1 MSEEKT
7 SDTGSQEL
15 RARAEALVGTTISQR
30 YRIDALLA
38 FGGMGA
44 VYRGE
49 HVLMRKRIAVKV
61 LQEGAQDLPQLVERF
76 RREAIVGAH
85 VTHPN
90 IASATDFG
98 QLEDGSYFLVMEHI
112 KGRMLYDLMREE
124 GALPVDRAMGI
135 ARQVAAGL
143 LAAHEV
149 GVIHRDIKPHNVML
163 VDLDGNRTASIPALL
178 LGRDIVKI
186 IDFGFAKLVEER
198 LSIAPSERP
207 SMVPE
212 RITQQGEIFG
222 TIAYLAPEAALGMDV
237 VDARSDLYAL
247 GVVIYQML
255 TGLHPFKETAP
266 GALFRCHMSK
276 PPPPFAE
283 RAPGVEVPAAV
294 EALTLKLLEK
304 DPARRFQSASELI
317 EAIDDAM
324 GLSGMV
330 ALAPGRISSP
340 SLPSDLLASAFQQE
354 TEAAS
359 SRQGPS
365 SGRDP
370 GPSSAGAPLS
380 TSGPSSLGGAST
392 SSSTSTSTT
401 SAALL
406 PGEEASRGSVPSA
419 SPPAPSRGWLGGVL
433 VGVALAGAAGVL
445 ALSQGHLHLSPAVA
459 SGQPGAA
466 PVEPPEP
473 ARPAESPPVT
483 SAALLAP
490 SAPEAPPAASEA
502 PAAPTASAPAAPTE
516 DVTPWK
522 IRMKASI
529 QVKDWPNARLSFR
542 KVAELDPAALAD
554 PMFLPVVVDLVT
566 NVGQHPSADADQV
579 FDLLENRAGG
589 AGLDVLYDVVQRRG
603 GTLAATRAT
612 EILKKPAVLARASA
626 PLRVAF
632 ELRVASCGE
641 KGSLLSRV
649 VAEGDWRAIQA
660 FDAVRS
666 ACGNSKAL
674 EDARKKLAARIQ
686 R

>member
-1 MSEEKT
+1 
-7 SDTGSQEL
+7 
-15 RARAEALVGTTISQR
+15 SQR
-30 YRIDALLA
+30 YRVDALLA

-49 HVLMRKRIAVKV
+49 HVLLRKRVAIKV

-76 RREAIVGAH
+76 RREAIVGAN
-85 VTHPN
+85 VSHPN

-112 KGRMLYDLMREE
+112 KGKMLYDLMKEE

-143 LAAHEV
+143 AAAHEV
-149 GVIHRDIKPHNVML
+149 GVVHRDIKPHNVML

-186 IDFGFAKLVEER
+186 IDFGFAKLAEER
-198 LSIAPSERP
+198 LSIAPSER
-207 SMVPE
+207 SSRVPE

-222 TIAYLAPEAALGMDV
+222 TIAYLAPEAAMGMDM

-255 TGLHPFKETAP
+255 TGLHPFQETAP
-266 GALFRCHMSK
+266 GPLFRCHLSK
-276 PPPPFAE
+276 PPPSFAE

-304 DPARRFQSASELI
+304 DPARRFQSALELI

-324 GLSGMV
+324 GIRGMV
-330 ALAPGRISSP
+330 ALAPGRISTP
-340 SLPSDLLASAFQQE
+340 SLPSDLLASTFPQE
-354 TEAAS
+354 AEVVS

-365 SGRDP
+365 SGREP
-370 GPSSAGAPLS
+370 ELSSAPEPLS
-380 TSGPSSLGGAST
+380 ASSPSSLGGAST
-392 SSSTSTSTT
+392 STSTSAT
-401 SAALL
+401 SPVLL
-406 PGEEASRGSVPSA
+406 PEGEAARGSATPA
-419 SPPAPSRGWLGGVL
+419 APPAPSRAWLGGVL
-433 VGVALAGAAGVL
+433 VGVALAGGVGMF
-445 ALSQGHLHLSPAVA
+445 AISQGHLHLSQVVA
-459 SGQPGAA
+459 SGQPNTA
-466 PVEPPEP
+466 PLEPLEP
-473 ARPAESPPVT
+473 ARSAQSTPVV
-483 SAALLAP
+483 LVPLPAP
-490 SAPEAPPAASEA
+490 SASEASTVGVASAASAPPA
-502 PAAPTASAPAAPTE
+502 E
-516 DVTPWK
+516 DATPWK

-529 QVKDWPNARLSFR
+529 HVKDWPNARLSFR
-542 KVAELDPAALAD
+542 KVVELEPAALAD
-554 PMFLPVVVDLVT
+554 PVFLPSVVDLVT
-566 NVGQHPSADADQV
+566 NVGQHPSTDADHV

-632 ELRVASCGE
+632 ELRVASCDD
-641 KGSLLSRV
+641 KGAVLDRV
-649 VAEGDWRAIQA
+649 VAEGDWRALRA
-660 FDAVRS
+660 LEAARS
-666 ACGNSKAL
+666 ACGSSKAM
-674 EDARKKLAARIQ
+674 EDARKKLSARL
-686 R
+686 RR

>member
-1 MSEEKT
+1 VSDDKT
-7 SDTGSQEL
+7 SDTSSQEL

-98 QLEDGSYFLVMEHI
+98 QLDDGSYFLVMEHI
-112 KGRMLYDLMREE
+112 KGRMLYDLMKEE

-143 LAAHEV
+143 AAAHEV
-149 GVIHRDIKPHNVML
+149 GVVHRDIKPHNVML

-186 IDFGFAKLVEER
+186 IDFGFAKLAEER
-198 LSIAPSERP
+198 LSIVPSERP

-222 TIAYLAPEAALGMDV
+222 TIAYLAPEAALGMDA

-255 TGLHPFKETAP
+255 TGLHPFQETAP
-266 GALFRCHMSK
+266 GPLFRCHLSK
-276 PPPPFAE
+276 PPPPFAA

-304 DPARRFQSASELI
+304 DPTRRFQDASGLI

-340 SLPSDLLASAFQQE
+340 SIPSDLLASAFQQE
-354 TEAAS
+354 AEAAS

-370 GPSSAGAPLS
+370 GPSSVGAPPS
-380 TSGPSSLGGAST
+380 ASGPSSLGGAST
-392 SSSTSTSTT
+392 SSSTSTT

-406 PGEEASRGSVPSA
+406 PDGEGSRGSVTSAVPS
-419 SPPAPSRGWLGGVL
+419 APSRGWLGGLL
-433 VGVALAGAAGVL
+433 VGVALAGAAGVF

-459 SGQPGAA
+459 SGQPSAA
-466 PVEPPEP
+466 PAEPPEP
-473 ARPAESPPVT
+473 ARPTEIPPMVSAVT
-483 SAALLAP
+483 SAAPA
-490 SAPEAPPAASEA
+490 EPAAAS
-502 PAAPTASAPAAPTE
+502 AAPVASAPAAPAE

-542 KVAELDPAALAD
+542 KVAELAPAALAD

-579 FDLLENRAGG
+579 FDLLENRTGG

-626 PLRVAF
+626 ALRVAF

-641 KGSLLSRV
+641 KGALLDRV
-649 VAEGDWRAIQA
+649 VAEGDWRAVQA

-666 ACGNSKAL
+666 ACGNSKAM
-674 EDARKKLAARIQ
+674 EDARKKLAARLQ

>member
-1 MSEEKT
+1 MSDDKT
-7 SDTGSQEL
+7 SDTSSQEL

-30 YRIDALLA
+30 YRIDALIA

-98 QLEDGSYFLVMEHI
+98 QLDDGSYFLVMEHI
-112 KGRMLYDLMREE
+112 KGRMLYDLMKEE

-178 LGRDIVKI
+178 LGRDIIKI
-186 IDFGFAKLVEER
+186 IDFGFAKLAEER

-222 TIAYLAPEAALGMDV
+222 TIAYLAPEAAMGMDA

-266 GALFRCHMSK
+266 GPLFRCHLSK

-304 DPARRFQSASELI
+304 DPGKRFQDASALI

-340 SLPSDLLASAFQQE
+340 SIPSDLLASAFQQE
-354 TEAAS
+354 AEAAS

-370 GPSSAGAPLS
+370 GPSSVGAPPS
-380 TSGPSSLGGAST
+380 ASGPSSLGGAST
-392 SSSTSTSTT
+392 SSSTSTT
-401 SAALL
+401 SATLL
-406 PGEEASRGSVPSA
+406 PDGEGSRGSVTSA
-419 SPPAPSRGWLGGVL
+419 VPPAPSRGWLGGLL
-433 VGVALAGAAGVL
+433 VGVALAGAAGVF

-459 SGQPGAA
+459 SGQPSAA
-466 PVEPPEP
+466 PAEPPEP
-473 ARPAESPPVT
+473 ARPAEIPPVVSAMT
-483 SAALLAP
+483 SAAPA
-490 SAPEAPPAASEA
+490 EPAAVS
-502 PAAPTASAPAAPTE
+502 AAPVASAPAAPAE

-554 PMFLPVVVDLVT
+554 PMFLPAVVDLVT

-589 AGLDVLYDVVQRRG
+589 SGLDVLYDVVQRRG

-626 PLRVAF
+626 ALRVAF

-641 KGSLLSRV
+641 KGALLDRV
-649 VAEGDWRAIQA
+649 VAEGDWRAVQA

-666 ACGNSKAL
+666 ACGNSKAM
-674 EDARKKLAARIQ
+674 EDARKKLAARLQ